1 MRAKIV
7 FCCPLISEERKQGL
21 AEKGAKI
28 GFSLFGKGISHI
40 PYICA
45 HKFLLF
51 MAVVKKKTEVDV
63 NGAPAVEA
71 EQVQEVPA
79 RPNRDKYAS
88 MWAEDNPDVDFED
101 KEARYERMGR
111 DRDELRKLRKSG
123 SQLTGILNK
132 HRWLGAMLNDEEEN
146 PLVWMAKNGIDI
158 KAALDD
164 PEVLDKVTEGF
175 EDWKKRQA
183 EGEAAEAAKDEAIA
197 KSVEELDAVQQE
209 FGLSDEQK
217 NRMFEYFWDE
227 VWLPAW
233 SGEVTKDTW
242 IAIMHAMNYDNDMQN
257 AREEAAMQA
266 RNEKH
271 TNKLKT
277 FDEQQ
282 VPPSF
287 SQGGG
292 QPVTPKK
299 QEKEESIADF
309 IRRNG

>member
-1 MRAKIV
+1 M
-7 FCCPLISEERKQGL
+7 
-21 AEKGAKI
+21 AEI
-28 GFSLFGKGISHI
+28 
-40 PYICA
+40 
-45 HKFLLF
+45 
-51 MAVVKKKTEVDV
+51 KKKTEVDV
-63 NGAPAVEA
+63 NGQPAVKA
-71 EQVQEVPA
+71 EQVSTPAGEAEVVA

-111 DRDELRKLRKSG
+111 DREELRKLRASG
-123 SQLTGILNK
+123 KQLTGILNK
-132 HRWLGAMLNDEEEN
+132 HRWLGAMLQDEETH
-146 PLVWMAKNGIDI
+146 PLVWMAKNGIDPRV
-158 KAALDD
+158 ALED
-164 PEVLDKVTEGF
+164 PDVLQKVTDAFSEW
-175 EDWKKRQA
+175 EQKQA
-183 EGEAAEAAKDEAIA
+183 AGEAAEAAKDEAIA
-197 KSVEELDAVQQE
+197 KSVEQLDAVQQE

-217 NRMFEYFWDE
+217 NRMYEYFWDE

-242 IAIMHAMNYDNDMQN
+242 IAIMHAMNYDSDMQN